1 MSLTPPFVG
10 PALGLESHKLA
21 LGWAG
26 GCPLLISLEVLC
38 FPLSAVLLSFTQ
50 SVSWMDC
57 VLKEGEGQGRE
68 LRQTGHGEGPASV

>member
-1 MSLTPPFVG
+1 M
-10 PALGLESHKLA
+10 A

-26 GCPLLISLEVLC
+26 GCPLLTSLEALC

-57 VLKEGEGQGRE
+57 LLKEGEGQSRE
-68 LRQTGHGEGPASV
+68 LRRTGHGEGLASV